1 MSSGWAGG
9 SLVAVV
15 HDSVW
20 GGKVEVVGKGVA
32 ASVVLGMGMGPES
45 GVSSVVGS
53 LMGGVEVAATDSS
66 CGSGPASS

>member
-9 SLVAVV
+9 SLVAAV
-15 HDSVW
+15 HGSVW
-20 GGKVEVVGKGVA
+20 GGEAEVVGKGVA

-53 LMGGVEVAATDSS
+53 LTGGVEVAATGSS
-66 CGSGPASS
+66 CVFGPASS